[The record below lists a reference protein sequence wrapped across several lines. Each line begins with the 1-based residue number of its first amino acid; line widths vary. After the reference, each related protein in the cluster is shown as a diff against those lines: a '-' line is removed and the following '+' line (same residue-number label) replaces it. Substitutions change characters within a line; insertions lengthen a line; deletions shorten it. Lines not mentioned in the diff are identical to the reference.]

1 MSEKLRLGTRGSP
14 LALTQSQWVADR
26 LTERTG
32 RDVELVT
39 IRTSGDILQAEPLA
53 LIGGKGLFTRELDQ
67 ALLQGDIDLA
77 VHSLKDLPTD
87 FPEGLSLGAVPER
100 EDVRDILVGARGR
113 DVTLATLEEGA
124 RVGTSSLRRMALA
137 KLHRPDLRVENV
149 RGNVETRIGRVDDGS
164 FDAVILAAAGVRR
177 LGLGERVS
185 EYLDVGSWLPAP
197 GQGALGVVVRSN
209 GGVRPAWLGAID
221 DAAARAAS
229 AAERAL
235 LHTLEAGCRLPVAA
249 LGLPFQ
255 GGLRLR
261 GIVASPDGLRA
272 VRAEGTG
279 SREAPEALGRQVA
292 AVLLDR
298 GADLLLSEIRE
309 AVDEQW

>member
-14 LALTQSQWVADR
+14 LALTQSQWVANL

-32 RDVELVT
+32 RDVGLVT

-67 ALLQGDIDLA
+67 ALLQGEIDLA

-87 FPEGLSLGAVPER
+87 FPDGLALGAVPER
-100 EDVRDILVGARGR
+100 EDVRDVLVGPRGKE
-113 DVTLATLEEGA
+113 VTLATLAEGA

-149 RGNVETRIGRVDDGS
+149 RGNVGTRIGRVDDGS

-177 LGLGERVS
+177 LGLVDRVS

-197 GQGALGVVVRSN
+197 GQGALGVVVRSDD
-209 GGVRPAWLGAID
+209 VLQATWLHAID
-221 DAAARAAS
+221 HPATRAAS

-249 LGLPFQ
+249 LGLPFD
-255 GGLRLR
+255 GSLRLR

-292 AVLLDR
+292 GVLLDR
-298 GADLLLSEIRE
+298 GADLLLSELRE
-309 AVDEQW
+309 VVHEQW

>member
-26 LTERTG
+26 IRERTG
-32 RDVELVT
+32 RDVELVP
-39 IRTSGDILQAEPLA
+39 IRTSGDILQTDPLSM
-53 LIGGKGLFTRELDQ
+53 IGGKGLFTRELDQ
-67 ALLQGDIDLA
+67 ALLEGEVDLA

-100 EDVRDILVGARGR
+100 EDVRDVLIGPRGV
-113 DVTLATLEEGA
+113 DLTLATLDEGA

-164 FDAVILAAAGVRR
+164 FDAVLLAAAGVRR
-177 LGLGERVS
+177 LGLGDRVS
-185 EYLDVGSWLPAP
+185 EYLDIGSWLPAP
-197 GQGALGVVVRSN
+197 GQGALGVVVRSD
-209 GGVRPAWLGAID
+209 GLSQATWLNSID
-221 DAAARAAS
+221 DVPSRAAS
-229 AAERAL
+229 AAERSL

-249 LGLPFQ
+249 LGIPFQ

-261 GIVASPDGLRA
+261 GIVAAPDGLRV

-279 SREAPEALGRQVA
+279 SPEAPEVLGRRVA
-292 AVLLDR
+292 GVLLDR

-309 AVDEQW
+309 AVDGRW

>member
-1 MSEKLRLGTRGSP
+1 MSETLRLGTRGSP

-26 LTERTG
+26 ITESTG
-32 RDVELVT
+32 RVVELVP
-39 IRTSGDILQAEPLA
+39 IRTTGDIQQSGPLS

-67 ALLQGDIDLA
+67 ALLQGGIDLA

-87 FPEGLSLGAVPER
+87 FPDGLSLGAVPQR
-100 EDVRDILVGARGR
+100 EDVRDVLIGPQGKEI
-113 DVTLATLEEGA
+113 TLATLDEGA
-124 RVGTSSLRRMALA
+124 RIGTSSLRRMALA
-137 KLHRPDLRVENV
+137 RLHRPDLRVENV

-185 EYLDVGSWLPAP
+185 EYLAVGSWLPAP
-197 GQGALGVVVRSN
+197 GQGALGVVVRSD
-209 GGVRPAWLGAID
+209 GLSRATWLDAID
-221 DAAARAAS
+221 DAPTRAAS

-249 LGLPFQ
+249 LGLTFQ
-255 GGLRLR
+255 GGLRLK
-261 GIVASPDGLRA
+261 GIVAAPDGLRV

-279 SREAPEALGRQVA
+279 SRESPEALGRQVA
-292 AVLLDR
+292 GVLLDR

-309 AVDEQW
+309 AVNEQW